1 MAARSRLLVVVLCA
15 LLAGSASLTVILA
28 QVPGIRGLGGANRSG
43 NRDQRRQQQDQQA
56 QQQFQSLPVLQMIGT
71 VDAVMPGYIKVVNEA
86 KQTWIIQV
94 LPNARCQMTGKG
106 TPEALAP
113 GMFVRFIGEV
123 NKRGA
128 VEQKVG
134 KLTVFTPSQV
144 RQVGAEPDSGLGTSF
159 GPRPGDEVQ
168 KDEKPRPVFGAGAA
182 APDAGRAAG
191 ARKAGGQAG
200 GGGKAAGPQVYDIR
214 GHIVGS
220 NNGRINLQVPNA
232 YFRPSLRIEVAEDAE
247 IDVELDDAMAYTL
260 ARKGDKV
267 RIQGRQGLNNRG
279 FAEEVDIS
287 LSEPLGASQ
296 ADGKKQAK
304 GAKSKRGA
312 EPDEPADGKSAD
324 DKADKKGK
332 DAEPAVG
339 KGKKD
344 EAAGTKKPAE
354 SDEPDAADGAPKKRS
369 KAADADAPEKPAKKK
384 KKASKADAANE
395 A

>member
-1 MAARSRLLVVVLCA
+1 MSSRSRLLVVVLCV
-15 LLAGSASLTVILA
+15 LLASWGSLIVSA
-28 QVPGIRGLGGANRSG
+28 QVPGVPGIRGLGGANRSR
-43 NRDQRRQQQDQQA
+43 NRDQGRQQQDQQA

-71 VDAVMPGYIKVVNEA
+71 VDAVMPGYIRVVNEA

-106 TPEALAP
+106 SAEALAP
-113 GMFVRFIGEV
+113 GMYVRFIGEV

-134 KLTVFTPSQV
+134 KLTVFTPSQF
-144 RQVGAEPDSGLGTSF
+144 RQVGAEPDSGLGTTF
-159 GPRPGDEVQ
+159 GPRPGDEVK

-191 ARKAGGQAG
+191 ARKAGAPPGA
-200 GGGKAAGPQVYDIR
+200 GGKAAGPQVYDIR
-214 GHIVGS
+214 GHIAS
-220 NNGRINLQVPNA
+220 ANNGRLNLQVPNA
-232 YFRPSLRIEVAEDAE
+232 YFRPSLRIEVAENAD

-287 LSEPLGASQ
+287 LGEPLGASQ
-296 ADGKKQAK
+296 ADGKKLAK
-304 GAKSKRGA
+304 GARSKRGA
-312 EPDEPADGKSAD
+312 EPDEPADAKSAD
-324 DKADKKGK
+324 GKADKKGK
-332 DAEPAVG
+332 DAEPAAG

-354 SDEPDAADGAPKKRS
+354 SDEADAA
-369 KAADADAPEKPAKKK
+369 EKPAKKK
-384 KKASKADAANE
+384 KKAGKADAADD